1 MKSRKFVNRILFEVK
16 LLTKSR
22 EERNSYRMLRKSLSL
37 MANATETGCALG
49 GVYIGHFTPEEKTWM
64 QVDGC
69 FYCRF
74 RKDCEY
80 TTLPPDL
87 RGESCQYYSLVE
99 RFGADDN

>member
-1 MKSRKFVNRILFEVK
+1 MKLRKFVNRILFEVK

-37 MANATETGCALG
+37 MANATETGCNLG
-49 GVYIGHFTPEEKTWM
+49 ETYSDHFTPEEKTWM

-74 RKDCEY
+74 RQECEY
-80 TTLPPDL
+80 TTLSPDL
-87 RGESCQYYSLVE
+87 RGESCQYYSLAE
-99 RFGADDN
+99 RFSEK